1 MTKGKPDI
9 MKLLLSEGANL
20 VVDNDMCFVTY
31 GAEDEYGY
39 RENEGFN
46 YDPKDLVFMLCH
58 HLGIS
63 VDSV

>member
-1 MTKGKPDI
+1 
-9 MKLLLSEGANL
+9 LSEGATL

-39 RENEGFN
+39 RESEGFN
-46 YDPKDLVFMLCH
+46 YDPKELVFMLCH

-63 VDSV
+63 ADSV